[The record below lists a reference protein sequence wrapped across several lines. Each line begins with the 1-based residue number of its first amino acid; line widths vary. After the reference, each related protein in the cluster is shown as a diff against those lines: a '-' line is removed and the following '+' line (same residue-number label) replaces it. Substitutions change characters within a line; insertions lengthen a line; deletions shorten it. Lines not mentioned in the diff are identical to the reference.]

1 MVEKVNV
8 GVRVWIGVVVVV
20 VGMGQIRNV
29 LMDGRG
35 GSNQFN
41 QLFLGVHE
49 PFN

>member
-29 LMDGRG
+29 LMDGRRGRGVG
-35 GSNQFN
+35 GVKSM
-41 QLFLGVHE
+41 
-49 PFN
+49 